1 MAKKILIK
9 KSSERGAETGSNFYP
24 LFDYYASK
32 GNFPNNSHTYFE
44 DKQSAFTGSQN
55 GYTSKF
61 RWPIDYDD
69 TLNRFEFEEGLV
81 VNKASI
87 YDKNEIIRIRFCSIK
102 EYYEMKESGDLEKY
116 GVYLDFDPKAY
127 DE

>member
-1 MAKKILIK
+1 MTKKILIK
-9 KSSERGAETGSNFYP
+9 NSPERGAETGSNFYP

-55 GYTSKF
+55 GYTSDF

-69 TLNRFEFEEGLV
+69 MLNRFEFENGLIV
-81 VNKASI
+81 RKASI
-87 YDKNEIIRIRFCSIK
+87 RDEDGAFYISFCSIE
-102 EYYEMKESGDLEKY
+102 EYYEMKEAGELDE
-116 GVYLDFDPKAY
+116 YLDFDPKVY